1 MGNIWNEY
9 HFSSFLTVFRKTVEA
24 CLDPP
29 LPVLRDTLHWLP
41 VTARIQFRVA
51 ALTFDCIRGTGPVY
65 LKQVICPVSDLS
77 RRSLR
82 SVGRG
87 DLFLSR
93 ANTSI
98 GQRSFSIAAP
108 MVWNALPFEFCSPHN
123 SRQQFRSKLK
133 TYLFRQA
140 YTARLL

>member
-1 MGNIWNEY
+1 MVLNAAARMVVGIGKYE
-9 HFSSFLTVFRKTVEA
+9 HIT
-24 CLDPP
+24 
-29 LPVLRDTLHWLP
+29 PVLRDRDTHWLP
-41 VTARIQFRVA
+41 VTARIQFVVA
-51 ALTFDCIRGTGPVY
+51 AWTFDCIRGTGPVY

-87 DLFLSR
+87 DLFVSR

-108 MVWNALPFEFCSPHN
+108 MVWNALPPDIRSPHN

-133 TYLFRQA
+133 THLFPSDN
-140 YTARLL
+140 TA